1 MRDIFARHLRRDDG
15 DDLTIRKCR
24 AGKLRTAPGYRFLA
38 DYRLRVEDAG
48 GTTATDLQVTVL
60 SYLGERTHQVWER
73 LRVAQPAAFN
83 DRSLPVAPYA
93 YVPELDMLVQVYP
106 HDHRLVGLAPLLAG
120 CPPVLLRPLLAAL
133 GPGEWRL
140 ERWRAE
146 MVKYRPVRRATLRL
160 SIEASTA
167 EGEARAERQFY
178 AKLYP
183 DAAEADRAHGMQQML
198 HQQLEREGS
207 SFVVAEPV
215 AYVPDLQTVVQ
226 TAVPGVSLHGLVAS
240 GGDAGEALRLAALA
254 VARLH
259 GLGLDQGRLEGY
271 ESPRSLHNRIAR
283 LERDAAQLSAAC
295 PDLGE
300 TIAAIVAR
308 IASGLGEVAL
318 GPTHGDLKPEHILL
332 DGERVAIIDVDFLR
346 EADPVLDVLSMA
358 RHLAKAQAAA
368 PMALDAA
375 AEYVFTEAYLAQSPP
390 ERRARLPLY
399 RAMDDISDAAALLAS
414 EEPEAQAG
422 ARGFVRRAQSVI

>member
-1 MRDIFARHLRRDDG
+1 M
-15 DDLTIRKCR
+15 
-24 AGKLRTAPGYRFLA
+24 
-38 DYRLRVEDAG
+38 
-48 GTTATDLQVTVL
+48 
-60 SYLGERTHQVWER
+60 
-73 LRVAQPAAFN
+73 VA
-83 DRSLPVAPYA
+83 
-93 YVPELDMLVQVYP
+93 
-106 HDHRLVGLAPLLAG
+106 
-120 CPPVLLRPLLAAL
+120 
-133 GPGEWRL
+133 
-140 ERWRAE
+140 
-146 MVKYRPVRRATLRL
+146 K
-160 SIEASTA
+160 
-167 EGEARAERQFY
+167 
-178 AKLYP
+178 
-183 DAAEADRAHGMQQML
+183 
-198 HQQLEREGS
+198 
-207 SFVVAEPV
+207 PV

-308 IASGLGEVAL
+308 IADGLGEVPLA
-318 GPTHGDLKPEHILL
+318 PTHGDLKPEHILL

-346 EADPVLDVLSMA
+346 EADPVLDVLSME

-368 PMALDAA
+368 PMPVAFAAA
-375 AEYVFTEAYLAQSPP
+375 AERVFTEAYLAQSPP
-390 ERRARLPLY
+390 DRRARLPLY
-399 RAMDDISDAAALLAS
+399 RAMDDLSDAAPLLVS

-422 ARGFVRRAQSVI
+422 MRGFIRRAERVI